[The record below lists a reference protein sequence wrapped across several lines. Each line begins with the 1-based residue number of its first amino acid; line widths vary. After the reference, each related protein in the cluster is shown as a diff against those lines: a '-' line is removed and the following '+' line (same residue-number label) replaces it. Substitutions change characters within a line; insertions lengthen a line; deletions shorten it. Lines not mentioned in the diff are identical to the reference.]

1 MKDPFLINDM
11 ELNSMN
17 KEQKKNLQLLAL
29 IGIIYFG
36 IFIFP
41 NLAGSKDLIML
52 SVFEQDEFAEYP
64 FVLRMLTSDLSVY
77 QTIRYFVIYLFYYY
91 GYPFFFFSAL
101 WLLPI
106 KWILGSDW
114 TLHTQLIVLVLRQMI
129 NVLPG
134 ILSVG
139 ILVYL
144 QTRFFSR
151 WKTVAMVLGLLIF
164 PPLVVN
170 NIWWHPDGLLLL
182 FSVLTLFFLD
192 RDRYRLSKNFYF
204 AAITVGLTISIKII
218 GLFFFLAIFT
228 YLLYG
233 FWKTKVPLRKIV
245 LSGLSF
251 ILVMVATFLLSNPV
265 LLLPIER
272 AEVLT
277 AYSSGFSQL
286 TSGFYEKSTG
296 LIKWIDN
303 WPNLRRYYG
312 HWFFIL
318 LTFFAAVYGILKNKN
333 RTINIL
339 ILSLGVVH
347 FIYFAFFVAVMKDY
361 YLLPSAL
368 PLVSSF
374 GTFLCFLPDRLKD
387 NWKDVFVSMKQRL
400 LLGVVAVIVIIQFTL
415 FIRTSI
421 STVLHAISKESRSES
436 IRFFT
441 NLDKN
446 YLSNIPIDQNI
457 IIYRDWRAYVREQPN
472 WSIEIEWKFANYEY
486 IQELK
491 PDILILEFDNIHYF
505 SQESVLQNSLDQALA
520 VPRFEFYSDAFKE
533 SIDGYQLVY
542 KEDFAYA
549 FVSDELFSTYY
560 KK

>member
-1 MKDPFLINDM
+1 MKDSFLINDM
-11 ELNSMN
+11 EQNPMN
-17 KEQKKNLQLLAL
+17 KAQKKNLLLLAL

-36 IFIFP
+36 IFILP

-64 FVLRMLTSDLSVY
+64 FVLRMLTSDLSLY

-106 KWILGSDW
+106 KWILGPEW
-114 TLHTQLIVLVLRQMI
+114 TTHTQLIVLVLRQLV

-139 ILVYL
+139 FLVYL
-144 QTRFFSR
+144 QTRLISR
-151 WKTVAMVLGLLIF
+151 WKSIALFLGLLIF

-192 RDRYRLSKNFYF
+192 RDHYSLKKNFYF
-204 AAITVGLTISIKII
+204 AAITVGLAISTKII
-218 GLFFFLAIFT
+218 GLFFFLAIFV
-228 YLLYG
+228 YLVYS
-233 FWKTKVPLRKIV
+233 FWQTRVPLRKIV
-245 LSGLSF
+245 LSGLLF
-251 ILVMVATFLLSNPV
+251 ILVMVASLLVSNPV

-296 LIKWIDN
+296 LIKWMDS
-303 WPNLRRYYG
+303 WPNLRKYYG
-312 HWFFIL
+312 QLFFIL
-318 LTFFAAVYGILKNKN
+318 FTLFAAVYGILKDKN
-333 RTINIL
+333 RTVNLL
-339 ILSLGVVH
+339 ILCWGTVH
-347 FIYFAFFVAVMKDY
+347 FIYFAFFVTVMKDY

-368 PLVSSF
+368 PLVSSL
-374 GTFLCFLPDRLKD
+374 GTLLCFLPERLKD
-387 NWKDVFVSMKQRL
+387 SWKEVFVSKKQGIFL
-400 LLGVVAVIVIIQFTL
+400 SLAAVIVIIQFAL
-415 FIRTSI
+415 FIRTSS
-421 STVLHAISKESRSES
+421 STVLYAISKENRSES

-441 NLDKN
+441 NLDRN
-446 YLSNIPIDQNI
+446 YLSKIPTNQNI

-472 WSIEIEWKFANYEY
+472 WTIEMEWKFASYAY

-491 PDILILEFDNIHYF
+491 PDVLILEFDNIHYF
-505 SQESVLQNSLDQALA
+505 SQESVLQNSLDQSLG

-542 KEDFAYA
+542 KDDFAYA
-549 FVSDELFSTYY
+549 FVSNELFSLYL
-560 KK
+560 K